1 MADAKVR
8 KLHYGKPKQVLFT
21 SHFKEKRRNH
31 WIHLSY
37 IYVGFFLRF
46 FLKQDSKTFTIYSS
60 IYI

>member
-21 SHFKEKRRNH
+21 SHFKRKEKESLNSSQLYLRC
-31 WIHLSY
+31 
-37 IYVGFFLRF
+37 FLRF
-46 FLKQDSKTFTIYSS
+46 FLKQDSKTFTIYSA

>member
-8 KLHYGKPKQVLFT
+8 KLHCGKPKQVLFT

-37 IYVGFFLRF
+37 IYVVFYV
-46 FLKQDSKTFTIYSS
+46 FLKQDSKTFTIYSA

>member
-37 IYVGFFLRF
+37 IYVVFNV
-46 FLKQDSKTFTIYSS
+46 FLKQDSKTFTIYSA

>member
-21 SHFKEKRRNH
+21 SDFKEKRRNH

-37 IYVGFFLRF
+37 IYVVFNI
-46 FLKQDSKTFTIYSS
+46 FLKQDSKTFTIYSA